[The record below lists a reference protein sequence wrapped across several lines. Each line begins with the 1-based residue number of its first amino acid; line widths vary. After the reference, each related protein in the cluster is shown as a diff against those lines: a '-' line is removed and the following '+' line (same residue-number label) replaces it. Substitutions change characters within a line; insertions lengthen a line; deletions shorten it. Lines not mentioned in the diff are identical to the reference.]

1 MIKIADL
8 YAGIGGIRLGIEQA
22 FGKENV
28 DCIFTSEI
36 DKHAVTTY
44 SANFGNE
51 NIFGDIRK
59 ISETEI
65 PDHDILLAGFPCQSF
80 SVAGLRKGF
89 NDERGQAFFELER
102 ILKAKKPKVFLLE
115 NVPNLKGINNGEI
128 FQSIIKRLSQL
139 GYKVSYEIL
148 SGKDFGVPQNRRRI
162 YIVGYLDHDKDFEF
176 PKSIGIE
183 THVSDI
189 LEKDVDACY
198 RLSDRRW
205 NYIRTNKIKNKTG
218 FGCYKIWTG
227 QEKYTVT
234 LRARYEGFPENLL
247 IKTDGNPR
255 RLTERECARLQGL
268 PDSFVI
274 DKVSKSQIYKQL
286 GNSVCVPVIK
296 AIAEQIKKTFF
307 EERV

>member
-8 YAGIGGIRLGIEQA
+8 YAGIGGIRLGFEQA

-28 DCIFTSEI
+28 DCVFTSEI
-36 DKHAVTTY
+36 DKYAVTTY

-51 NIFGDIRK
+51 NIFGDIRG
-59 ISETEI
+59 ISEMEI

-89 NDERGQAFFELER
+89 NDERGQAFFEIER

-128 FQSIIKRLSQL
+128 FQSIIKRLSHL
-139 GYKVSYEIL
+139 EYKVSYEIL
-148 SGKDFGVPQNRRRI
+148 SGKDFGVPQHRRRI
-162 YIVGYLDHDKDFEF
+162 YIVGHLNQDKDFEF
-176 PKSIGIE
+176 PKPLGIE
-183 THVSDI
+183 TRVSDV

-205 NYIRTNKIKNKTG
+205 NYICANKIKDKTG

-227 QEKYTVT
+227 QERYTVT
-234 LRARYEGFPENLL
+234 LRAGYNSHPENLL
-247 IKTDGNPR
+247 VETDGTPR
-255 RLTERECARLQGL
+255 RLTERECARLQGF
-268 PDSFVI
+268 PDSFVMN
-274 DKVSKSQIYKQL
+274 KVSRNQAYKQL